1 MTYEPTLDDYIQQLL
16 HDPKPSVRQNAAFIL
31 GRQRDMR
38 VIAPLLQAAKDVD
51 SIVRMRVVESLG
63 AWKSNPEVMQVA
75 MQAFAD
81 ADETVRAQAARS
93 LGLMQNPAVVDVL
106 IGGLQDASATVRAK
120 TAEALG
126 TLQAAEAVDAL
137 LQTLIED
144 DDDSTRYF
152 SQESLVQ
159 IGGASVRSAVGA
171 AIQSYVNEPSI
182 LIDLISVLG
191 RLPDDRNRAL
201 LKPLLDHPDSD
212 VQAMAQ
218 WAIDELK

>member
-38 VIAPLLQAAKDVD
+38 VIAPLLQAAKDTD
-51 SIVRMRVVESLG
+51 ATVRMRVVESLG
-63 AWKSNPEVMQVA
+63 AWKSNPEVTQVVL
-75 MQAFAD
+75 QAFTD

-93 LGLMQNPAVVDVL
+93 LGLMQNPAVIEVL
-106 IGGLQDASATVRAK
+106 VGGLQDASATVRAK

-144 DDDSTRYF
+144 ADDSTRYF
-152 SQESLVQ
+152 AQESLVQ
-159 IGGASVRSAVGA
+159 IGDASVRSAVGA
-171 AIQSYVNEPSI
+171 AMQSYVDEPGI
-182 LIDLISVLG
+182 IIDLISVLG
-191 RLPDDRNRAL
+191 RLKDDSNFAL
-201 LKPLLDHPDSD
+201 LEPLLDHPDSD

>member
-1 MTYEPTLDDYIQQLL
+1 MTYEPTLEDYIQQLL

-38 VIAPLLQAAKDVD
+38 VIVPLLQAAQDAD
-51 SIVRMRVVESLG
+51 ATVRMRVVESLG
-63 AWKSNPEVMQVA
+63 AWKANPEVTQVVL
-75 MQAFAD
+75 QAFTD

-93 LGLMQNPAVVDVL
+93 LGVMQNPSVVAAL
-106 IGGLQDASATVRAK
+106 IQGLQDASATVRAK
-120 TAEALG
+120 TADALG
-126 TLQAAEAVDAL
+126 TLQAIEAVDAL

-144 DDDSTRYF
+144 DDDSVRYF
-152 SQESLVQ
+152 AQESLVQ
-159 IGGASVRSAVGA
+159 ISGASVRSAVGDA
-171 AIQSYVNEPSI
+171 MSTYVDEPGI

-201 LKPLLDHPDSD
+201 LEPLLNHSDSD

-218 WAIDELK
+218 WAIAELK